1 MMKSVEMMEKV
12 TRERERLQDGRILS
26 MPTIITAPKCFISKR
41 VWKSKINLLQWAG
54 QKCNEGKLTKLQMD
68 GREEAQKKAEHFFC
82 D

>member
-12 TRERERLQDGRILS
+12 TRERERLQDGPHSEYADHHYCSQMLY
-26 MPTIITAPKCFISKR
+26 KQR

>member
-12 TRERERLQDGRILS
+12 TRERLQDGPHSEYADHHYCSQMLY
-26 MPTIITAPKCFISKR
+26 KQ
-41 VWKSKINLLQWAG
+41 KSLKVIKINLLQWVG
-54 QKCNEGKLTKLQMD
+54 QKYNEGKLAKLQMD